1 LTIIPNDIQKHLNMT
16 SGQIDSSQSELNPK
30 VASSTPSTDTIVAE
44 RSVSGTNDAS
54 TKANQGIKQ
63 ASIED
68 DVKQLVGSVS
78 SWWSGFSK
86 KSQEQLNEVR
96 ASIDSQGGLVSIAK
110 REAAKFEA
118 QLNEA
123 QKAARQSALASEADA
138 ETSGIG
144 SSEGNGKGKGKQVE
158 GDEGADVERL
168 EEKAKL
174 AQEGKA
180 RRASNDAVSRAI
192 ASSAT
197 GDAFFDADA
206 FSDEPGGEMKVIDDA
221 ILATRQ
227 NAQSA
232 MQSMQTF
239 WGKIQADPR
248 VNNMQASV
256 AKTLQGISLP
266 KQVKN
271 EDGSEAVEDP
281 TQSPQTKSNIAL
293 PDLSKQFQAAFPNL
307 DLKESQAMAKRY
319 FEASQSAARDWG
331 KEMSSMMGDLVKVV
345 PPEEGEKKREKSTE
359 VPSKSA
365 VPSKEAQT
373 APALQAST
381 DDDDFDWDK
390 EVEGGLETTTGP
402 PTTSWEDVGDQV
414 QTISEAEEQSAKKK
428 APKGAATASKEDEE
442 EDSDWE

>member
-1 LTIIPNDIQKHLNMT
+1 MT
-16 SGQIDSSQSELNPK
+16 SEQIDSSQSETTREG
-30 VASSTPSTDTIVAE
+30 VTSTPSTGATVAE
-44 RSVSGTNDAS
+44 NNATGNSSNEAS
-54 TKANQGIKQ
+54 TEINQGVKQ

-78 SWWSGFSK
+78 SWWSGFSR

-96 ASIDSQGGLVSIAK
+96 ASIDSQGGIVSIAK

-123 QKAARQSALASEADA
+123 QKAARQNALASEKDGEYSGTGSG
-138 ETSGIG
+138 ETS
-144 SSEGNGKGKGKQVE
+144 GKGKGKQIE
-158 GDEGADVERL
+158 GDESADVERL

-174 AQEGKA
+174 AQEGKT

-221 ILATRQ
+221 ILATKQ

-266 KQVKN
+266 KQGKN
-271 EDGSEAVEDP
+271 EDGSDRIEDP
-281 TQSPQTKSNIAL
+281 SQSPQTKRNLAL

-331 KEMSSMMGDLVKVV
+331 KEMGSMMGDLVKVV
-345 PPEEGEKKREKSTE
+345 PPEEGEKKEEKPAE
-359 VPSKSA
+359 VQPKTA
-365 VPSKEAQT
+365 IPSKEVQA
-373 APALQAST
+373 APALHAST

-414 QTISEAEEQSAKKK
+414 QTVSEAEEQGVKEKSS
-428 APKGAATASKEDEE
+428 KGTAAASRNEEEE

>member
-1 LTIIPNDIQKHLNMT
+1 MASEQIASSQGTTNTT
-16 SGQIDSSQSELNPK
+16 SSETNAAEGSISKNSTTDSSTE
-30 VASSTPSTDTIVAE
+30 I
-44 RSVSGTNDAS
+44 
-54 TKANQGIKQ
+54 NQGVKQ

-86 KSQEQLNEVR
+86 KSQEQFDEVR

-123 QKAARQSALASEADA
+123 QKAARQNALASETNA
-138 ETSGIG
+138 EG
-144 SSEGNGKGKGKQVE
+144 SVEGSGKGKGKQVE
-158 GDEGADVERL
+158 GDDGADVERL
-168 EEKAKL
+168 EENAKL
-174 AQEGKA
+174 AQEGKT

-206 FSDEPGGEMKVIDDA
+206 FSDEPGGEMKAIDDA
-221 ILATRQ
+221 IMATRQ

-256 AKTLQGISLP
+256 AKTLQSISLP
-266 KQVKN
+266 KQGKA
-271 EDGSEAVEDP
+271 EDGTENAEDP
-281 TQSPQTKSNIAL
+281 SQSPQTKRNLAL

-331 KEMSSMMGDLVKVV
+331 KEMGSMMGDLVKVV
-345 PPEEGEKKREKSTE
+345 PPEEGEKKREKSNE
-359 VPSKSA
+359 APAKA
-365 VPSKEAQT
+365 AAPSKEAQK

-414 QTISEAEEQSAKKK
+414 QTVSEAEEQSAKKEISK
-428 APKGAATASKEDEE
+428 KPAARSKQEEEE

>member
-1 LTIIPNDIQKHLNMT
+1 MA
-16 SGQIDSSQSELNPK
+16 SEQIE
-30 VASSTPSTDTIVAE
+30 STQGIKNAPSTDSAVAE
-44 RSVSGTNDAS
+44 GSVSKDHTSDSS
-54 TKANQGIKQ
+54 TEVNQGVKQ

-86 KSQEQLNEVR
+86 KSQEQFDEVR

-123 QKAARQSALASEADA
+123 QKAARQNALASETNVESTAA
-138 ETSGIG
+138 G
-144 SSEGNGKGKGKQVE
+144 STDGNGKGKGKQVE
-158 GDEGADVERL
+158 GDDGADVEAL

-174 AQEGKA
+174 AQEGKT

-197 GDAFFDADA
+197 GEAFFDADA
-206 FSDEPGGEMKVIDDA
+206 FSDEPGGEMKAIDDA
-221 ILATRQ
+221 IAATRQ

-266 KQVKN
+266 KQGKA
-271 EDGSEAVEDP
+271 EDGSESSGDP
-281 TQSPQTKSNIAL
+281 SQSPQTKRNLAL

-307 DLKESQAMAKRY
+307 DLKESQSMAKRY

-331 KEMSSMMGDLVKVV
+331 KEMGSMMGDLVKVV
-345 PPEEGEKKREKSTE
+345 PPEEGEKRKEKSTE
-359 VPSKSA
+359 APSKAA
-365 VPSKEAQT
+365 VPSKETQK

-381 DDDDFDWDK
+381 DDEDFDWDK

-414 QTISEAEEQSAKKK
+414 QTVSEAEEQSAKKEVAKKSAAGSK
-428 APKGAATASKEDEE
+428 AEEEE